1 MLEIFLKLC
10 QNPNLKGISS
20 ETLRLLKE
28 HRNLID
34 INFRKKK
41 KNIDLFMQ
49 LIRSKRLM
57 VTQLERMK
65 QLGILGRYLPEFGRV
80 TGQMQ
85 YDLFHIYTVDAHTL
99 QVLRNMRRLYLGT
112 TNDSFPLASKLIKR
126 LPKLEVL
133 YIAGL
138 YHDIGKGRGEDHSNV
153 GARSVKRFCKT
164 HRFNNMD
171 SELIQWLVTNHLKMS
186 ITSQK
191 EDLGDM
197 EVIRKFADQVS
208 SLLKLDYL
216 YCLTVADIS
225 ATNPTLWNS
234 WHASLLSDLYFKT
247 RSYLKKDKSISTQ
260 RSSILLKKRAL
271 NLLINRFHRDEKEI
285 SNLWRNFY
293 SSYFESFNEEMLAF
307 HGYLLLSS
315 SEDSTIVE
323 ILHEQDFSVAQFL
336 VYTKDRPNVFGSII
350 NQIDIENINILEAR
364 LFGTK
369 NGFCLDIIKVSDQQ
383 GNSLNK
389 NQETLQR
396 IRFSLLQE
404 LSKKELNPK
413 FIKKLIPMKLK
424 HFQQKT
430 AIKIKHDMKNRWTQI
445 DLETA
450 DRPGLLSAIS
460 KVFRD
465 HNASIKKAK
474 ITTYGERAE
483 DRFCITSP
491 EETPF
496 LKKKALEELINSLQE
511 SLDGSAVE
519 SKNK

>member
-1 MLEIFLKLC
+1 M
-10 QNPNLKGISS
+10 
-20 ETLRLLKE
+20 
-28 HRNLID
+28 
-34 INFRKKK
+34 
-41 KNIDLFMQ
+41 
-49 LIRSKRLM
+49 
-57 VTQLERMK
+57 
-65 QLGILGRYLPEFGRV
+65 
-80 TGQMQ
+80 
-85 YDLFHIYTVDAHTL
+85 
-99 QVLRNMRRLYLGT
+99 
-112 TNDSFPLASKLIKR
+112 
-126 LPKLEVL
+126 
-133 YIAGL
+133 
-138 YHDIGKGRGEDHSNV
+138 
-153 GARSVKRFCKT
+153 
-164 HRFNNMD
+164 
-171 SELIQWLVTNHLKMS
+171 
-186 ITSQK
+186 
-191 EDLGDM
+191 
-197 EVIRKFADQVS
+197 
-208 SLLKLDYL
+208 
-216 YCLTVADIS
+216 
-225 ATNPTLWNS
+225 
-234 WHASLLSDLYFKT
+234 
-247 RSYLKKDKSISTQ
+247 
-260 RSSILLKKRAL
+260 
-271 NLLINRFHRDEKEI
+271 NLLINRFHRDKNEI

-293 SSYFESFNEEMLAF
+293 SSYFESFDEEMLAF

-323 ILHEQDFSVAQFL
+323 ILHEQDFSAAQFL

-445 DLETA
+445 DIETA

-474 ITTYGERAE
+474 VTTYGERAE

-496 LKKKALEELINSLQE
+496 LKKRALEELINSLQE